1 MIVIGVRQIAEQC
14 SVSTYDIRALMV
26 VEHLCSVSNYDG
38 RAPMMVE
45 HLGRGADNQ
54 NGNLRWY
61 LP

>member
-1 MIVIGVRQIAEQC
+1 MIVIGVRQIAEHC

-45 HLGRGADNQ
+45 HL
-54 NGNLRWY
+54 
-61 LP
+61 